1 MEELASA
8 QPRHTGL
15 KVFKIVAGIILALL
29 FIASLAYAVLSGG
42 EILEK
47 PAVDNR
53 TKGLIRL
60 ESPNYQQEYFDG
72 DAFTFDKDLNKV
84 TLVAKVP
91 SIETIV
97 KIDDLPGPEYG
108 FKVRQVFDEN
118 GKMVDPSTIE
128 ENAILKPK
136 EEEST
141 AKSAFRIKSAEDETV
156 EGDSE
161 ETEEPTEEE
170 EEEAPIYTYVDTV
183 SFVEEAEKISVSKD
197 MGTIYLVSKRY
208 QDLMIPLDY
217 SVIEGQLNE
226 EGMAKEL
233 LFEAENADIYKDDT
247 LLTEEELS
255 TLPDTNKPFL
265 SSKGSTIAGT
275 DCSGGACLRSFG
287 SNNMKIDFQ
296 IVSKKAADVNLTIK
310 VCKRPSAGLFNTF
323 YKFTLNNVTYADVD
337 SQEIPAGSSGQY
349 YETYDMVPVSVHI
362 QRGVNHFVFQS
373 GNAVGTSSP
382 VNFDAIHLAAEEDI
396 LGTMANI
403 VLGE

>member
-84 TLVAKVP
+84 TLVAKDP

-128 ENAILKPK
+128 ENAILLLSP
-136 EEEST
+136 
-141 AKSAFRIKSAEDETV
+141 
-156 EGDSE
+156 
-161 ETEEPTEEE
+161 
-170 EEEAPIYTYVDTV
+170 
-183 SFVEEAEKISVSKD
+183 
-197 MGTIYLVSKRY
+197 
-208 QDLMIPLDY
+208 MI
-217 SVIEGQLNE
+217 
-226 EGMAKEL
+226 
-233 LFEAENADIYKDDT
+233 
-247 LLTEEELS
+247 
-255 TLPDTNKPFL
+255 
-265 SSKGSTIAGT
+265 
-275 DCSGGACLRSFG
+275 
-287 SNNMKIDFQ
+287 
-296 IVSKKAADVNLTIK
+296 
-310 VCKRPSAGLFNTF
+310 
-323 YKFTLNNVTYADVD
+323 
-337 SQEIPAGSSGQY
+337 
-349 YETYDMVPVSVHI
+349 
-362 QRGVNHFVFQS
+362 
-373 GNAVGTSSP
+373 
-382 VNFDAIHLAAEEDI
+382 
-396 LGTMANI
+396 
-403 VLGE
+403 